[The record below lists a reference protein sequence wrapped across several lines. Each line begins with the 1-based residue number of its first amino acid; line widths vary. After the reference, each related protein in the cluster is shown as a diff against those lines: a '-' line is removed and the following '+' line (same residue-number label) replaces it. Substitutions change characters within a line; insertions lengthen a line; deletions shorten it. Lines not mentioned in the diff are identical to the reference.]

1 MIELLI
7 IFMTA
12 MEKDQSRMGS
22 ALLLITQ
29 TERGVSGQSLD
40 LL

>member
-7 IFMTA
+7 IFMMA
-12 MEKDQSRMGS
+12 MRKDQSKMGL
-22 ALLLITQ
+22 ALLLIAQ
-29 TERGVSGQSLD
+29 TERGSSGQSSN